1 VGALLELD
9 AVSRSF
15 GGLRAVQRV
24 SLAVE
29 EGEILGLIGPNGAG
43 KSTLFDLIAGASKP
57 DAGRVRLGGEDVT
70 RLGPHQRCRRGIART
85 FQQAR
90 PFPELTALA
99 NVALGL
105 VYGRGRVW
113 DRRRA
118 EAGALDLLARVGLAG
133 RAGAPAR
140 HLTLVERK
148 RLELARALATRP
160 RLLLLD
166 ELLAGLNPSEVQA
179 ALALIRDLRAAGV
192 TVLMVEH
199 AVGAIFDLSH
209 RVAVLN
215 AGELLAL
222 GAPAAISR
230 DPRVID
236 AYLGAAHAA

>member
-1 VGALLELD
+1 VAALLELD

-43 KSTLFDLIAGASKP
+43 KSTLFDLIAGASRP
-57 DAGRVRLGGEDVT
+57 DAGRVRLCGEDVT

-85 FQQAR
+85 FQLSR
-90 PFPELTALA
+90 PFPGLTALE
-99 NVALGL
+99 NVGLGR
-105 VYGRGRVW
+105 VYGRDAVG

-118 EAGALDLLARVGLAG
+118 EAEALDLLARVGLAG
-133 RAGAPAR
+133 RAGAPAK

-148 RLELARALATRP
+148 RLELARALATNP

-166 ELLAGLNPSEVQA
+166 ELLAGLNPTEMRP
-179 ALALIRDLRAAGV
+179 ALALIRELRAAGV

-199 AVGAIFDLSH
+199 AVGAVFDLSH

-215 AGELLAL
+215 AGELIAV
-222 GAPAAISR
+222 GPPATVSR

-236 AYLGAAHAA
+236 AYLGVAHAP

>member
-1 VGALLELD
+1 MGALLELD

-43 KSTLFDLIAGASKP
+43 KSTLFDLIAGASRP

-105 VYGRGRVW
+105 VYGRGPGVGPAPGRG
-113 DRRRA
+113 RGARS
-118 EAGALDLLARVGLAG
+118 AGAGRPGRARRGPGPAPHPGGAQAPGAGPGPGHTPPAAAAG
-133 RAGAPAR
+133 RAAG
-140 HLTLVERK
+140 
-148 RLELARALATRP
+148 RAESRP
-160 RLLLLD
+160 RCRRRW
-166 ELLAGLNPSEVQA
+166 P
-179 ALALIRDLRAAGV
+179 
-192 TVLMVEH
+192 
-199 AVGAIFDLSH
+199 
-209 RVAVLN
+209 
-215 AGELLAL
+215 
-222 GAPAAISR
+222 
-230 DPRVID
+230 
-236 AYLGAAHAA
+236 